1 MKRIETKKLL
11 PGDTVHVLTPEGSFL
26 ENATVTN
33 NEEHSV
39 FYTLEGQTY
48 RAGHLTGHT
57 YILVKREEPLPTEI
71 GATYKGYIRITK
83 DLWVSLEPTT
93 DYEGKI
99 NTYTNEVLCVILKQ
113 AD

>member
-57 YILVKREEPLPTEI
+57 YILVKRKLPSTI
-71 GATYKGYIRITK
+71 GSVYGDYVRFSASH
-83 DLWVSLEPTT
+83 WVRKTAKP
-93 DYEGKI
+93 DYSGKI
-99 NTYTNEVLCVILKQ
+99 HTYTNAEVQRDTI
-113 AD
+113 